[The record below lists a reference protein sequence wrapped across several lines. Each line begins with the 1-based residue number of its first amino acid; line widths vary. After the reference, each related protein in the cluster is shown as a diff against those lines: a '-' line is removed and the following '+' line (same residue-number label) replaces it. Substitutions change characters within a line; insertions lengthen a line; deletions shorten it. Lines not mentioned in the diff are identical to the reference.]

1 MPGGVAGLND
11 LRNRHL
17 QLEIN
22 AITVPE
28 STIFPAC
35 IYRLLRSK
43 LLPGLRAIVHG
54 FDMID
59 VRM

>member
-1 MPGGVAGLND
+1 MAGLND
-11 LRNRHL
+11 LRNRGL
-17 QLEIN
+17 QPEIN
-22 AITVPE
+22 ANTVPE
-28 STIFPAC
+28 SPIFPAC

>member
-1 MPGGVAGLND
+1 MQGSVAGLND
-11 LRNRHL
+11 LRNRGL
-17 QLEIN
+17 QPEIN
-22 AITVPE
+22 ANTVPE
-28 STIFPAC
+28 SPIFPAC